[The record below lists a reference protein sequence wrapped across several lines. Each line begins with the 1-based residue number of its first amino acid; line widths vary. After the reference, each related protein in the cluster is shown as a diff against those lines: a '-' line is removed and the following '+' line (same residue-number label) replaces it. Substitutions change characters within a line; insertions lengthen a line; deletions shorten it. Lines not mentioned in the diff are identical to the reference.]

1 MRFCK
6 VRDVKTP
13 ERGTSKSAG
22 LDFFVPTDV
31 TMLQYNLT
39 LAPGQSV
46 NIPSGIKLE
55 IPEGHTLLVMNKSGV
70 ALNQCLQVGACVIDE
85 DYQGELHLHVTNIG
99 AEWQSIEPGQKLV
112 QMVLVPV
119 VYAELEEV
127 PSDNMYLFE
136 SERGAGGFGSTGLS
150 TEIFDY
156 PKGKIFKMRWPF
168 NEKSSDTIVLKS
180 FNGHLADNLDK
191 VKKI

>member
-1 MRFCK
+1 MNKMRFCK

-22 LDFFVPTDV
+22 LDFFVPTDIS
-31 TMLQYNLT
+31 MLHYNLT
-39 LAPGQSV
+39 LAPWQSV

-55 IPEGHTLLVMNKSGV
+55 IPEGHTLIVMNKSGV

-99 AEWQSIEPGQKLV
+99 PKSTSIEPGQKLV

-119 VYAELEEV
+119 VYADLDEV
-127 PSDNMYLFE
+127 TIGEIHLGNT
-136 SERGAGGFGSTGLS
+136 ERGTGGFGSTGL
-150 TEIFDY
+150 
-156 PKGKIFKMRWPF
+156 
-168 NEKSSDTIVLKS
+168 N
-180 FNGHLADNLDK
+180 
-191 VKKI
+191 